1 MCIVLPIQI
10 KKIRSTDKNANVNV
24 ITVNKIFL
32 SFVKR
37 NWCKTLSRRR
47 KNFTN
52 NTIEIYQYAAQQ
64 LKHLPSNSLDDI
76 REILLY
82 WKKAVVLTGGRDRTS
97 NSSTTPANRT
107 DSNLGERVTNFLAL
121 IGKKC
126 TTEFHLGFL
135 HP

>member
-1 MCIVLPIQI
+1 MCIVLPIQM
-10 KKIRSTDKNANVNV
+10 KKIRSTDKNENVNV
-24 ITVNKIFL
+24 IMVNKIFL

-64 LKHLPSNSLDDI
+64 LKHLPSKSLDDI

-97 NSSTTPANRT
+97 NSSTTPADRT

-121 IGKKC
+121 IEKKC
-126 TTEFHLGFL
+126 TAEFHLGFL
-135 HP
+135 HS

>member
-1 MCIVLPIQI
+1 MCIVLPIQM
-10 KKIRSTDKNANVNV
+10 KKIRSTDKNENVNV
-24 ITVNKIFL
+24 IMVNKIFL

-64 LKHLPSNSLDDI
+64 LKHLPSKSLDDI

-97 NSSTTPANRT
+97 NSSTTPADRT

-121 IGKKC
+121 IEKKC

>member
-1 MCIVLPIQI
+1 MCIVLPIQM
-10 KKIRSTDKNANVNV
+10 KKIRSTDKNENVNV
-24 ITVNKIFL
+24 IMVNKIFL

-64 LKHLPSNSLDDI
+64 LKHLPSKSLDDI
-76 REILLY
+76 REALLFE
-82 WKKAVVLTGGRDRTS
+82 KKAVALTGGRDRRS
-97 NSSTTPANRT
+97 NMSTNPADRR
-107 DSNLGERVTNFLAL
+107 DSNLGERVTDFLAL

-126 TTEFHLGFL
+126 TTEFQLGFL